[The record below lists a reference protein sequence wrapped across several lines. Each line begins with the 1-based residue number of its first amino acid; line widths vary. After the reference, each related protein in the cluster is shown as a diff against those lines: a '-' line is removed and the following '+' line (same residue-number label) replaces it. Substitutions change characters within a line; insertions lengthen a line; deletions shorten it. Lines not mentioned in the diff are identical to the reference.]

1 MMKKIYQS
9 PKINKLTL
17 ACEDVIT
24 TSGIIP
30 SLMDQNDNTID
41 DDFEIKI

>member
-1 MMKKIYQS
+1 MKKLYQR
-9 PKINKLTL
+9 PEINALTM

-30 SLMDQNDNTID
+30 SLMDQNDNTIE
-41 DDFEIKI
+41 DDFALKI

>member
-1 MMKKIYQS
+1 MKKLYQR
-9 PKINKLTL
+9 PQINALTM

-30 SLMDQNDNTID
+30 SLMDQNDNTIE
-41 DDFEIKI
+41 DDFALKI

>member
-1 MMKKIYQS
+1 MMKKLYQS
-9 PKINKLTL
+9 PEINKLTL

-30 SLMDQNDNTID
+30 SLMDQNDNTIE
-41 DDFEIKI
+41 DDFALKI

>member
-1 MMKKIYQS
+1 MKKLYQR
-9 PKINKLTL
+9 PEMTALTM

-30 SLMDQNDNTID
+30 SLMDQNDNVVE
-41 DDFEIKI
+41 DDFALKI

>member
-1 MMKKIYQS
+1 MKKLYQR
-9 PKINKLTL
+9 PEINALTL

-30 SLMDQNDNTID
+30 SLMDQQDNMTN
-41 DDFEIKI
+41 DDFALQI

>member
-1 MMKKIYQS
+1 MKKLYQR
-9 PKINKLTL
+9 PQINALTM

-30 SLMDQNDNTID
+30 SLMDQQDNMTN
-41 DDFEIKI
+41 DDFALQI